1 MQKKINWIRTFLI
14 MGLAFAFIG
23 IHMIFS
29 VYSLLNDDYNMIL
42 SLLMKK
48 GIFESILGILLMI
61 VIARNT
67 TFQDIKSVISDIKIH
82 IVVVVTLLLLG
93 IGTGILLQDAF
104 SGIFQSIF
112 DELSR
117 EAEKIQSLPVHQQAL
132 FIFGNNSRVAV
143 LSGILAFIPVV
154 GLFLP
159 VFVMTM
165 NGAVI
170 GMAPGIFGITWWKF
184 ILAIL
189 PHGVL
194 ELPALVLAS
203 AVGLKFAIASVKAF
217 MGYLFPPPA
226 LNGREVF
233 LREIRPGWRSI
244 KLFALII
251 PMLVVAAIIEVVVS
265 PRIIALY
272 GL

>member
-1 MQKKINWIRTFLI
+1 MQKEINWVRTILI

-23 IHMIFS
+23 AHMIFS
-29 VYSLLNDDYNMIL
+29 FYSLLIVDYNMIT
-42 SLLMKK
+42 SLLVKK
-48 GIFESILGILLMI
+48 GIFESIMGILLLI

-67 TFQDIKSVISDIKIH
+67 TFKDIKNILSDIKVYIVI
-82 IVVVVTLLLLG
+82 IVVLLSLG
-93 IGTGILLQDAF
+93 IGAGIILQDTL
-104 SGIFQSIF
+104 SGFFQSIF
-112 DELSR
+112 DEISR
-117 EAEKIQSLPVHQQAL
+117 EAERIQSLPVHHQTL
-132 FIFGNNSRVAV
+132 FIFGNNSRVAA
-143 LSGILAFIPVV
+143 LSGILAFIPVI

-159 VFVMTM
+159 VFVMTL

-170 GMAPGIFGITWWKF
+170 GMAPGIFGIPWWKF
-184 ILAIL
+184 VLAIL

-203 AVGLKFAIASVKAF
+203 AVGLNLAVASIKASL
-217 MGYLFPPPA
+217 GYLFPPPA
-226 LNGREVF
+226 FDGRDVF

-251 PMLVVAAIIEVVVS
+251 PMLVAAAIIEVLVS
-265 PRIIALY
+265 PRIMALY

>member
-14 MGLAFAFIG
+14 MGLALAFIG
-23 IHMIFS
+23 VHMVFS
-29 VYSLLNDDYNMIL
+29 LYSFLTVDYNVITSLLV
-42 SLLMKK
+42 KK
-48 GIFESILGILLMI
+48 GIFESIMGILLAVI
-61 VIARNT
+61 IARNT
-67 TFQDIKSVISDIKIH
+67 TFKDIKSIIFDIKVH
-82 IVVVVTLLLLG
+82 IAIIVALLLLG
-93 IGTGILLQDAF
+93 IGMGIILQDTF
-104 SGIFQSIF
+104 SGFFQSIF

-117 EAEKIQSLPVHQQAL
+117 EAERIQSLPVHHQML
-132 FIFGNNSRVAV
+132 FIFGNNSRVAA
-143 LSGILAFIPVV
+143 LSGIIAIIPVI

-159 VFVMTM
+159 VLVMAM
-165 NGAVI
+165 NGVVI
-170 GMAPGIFGITWWKF
+170 GMAPGILGIPWWKF
-184 ILAIL
+184 VLAIL

-203 AVGLKFAIASVKAF
+203 AVGLKLAVASIKASL
-217 MGYLFPPPA
+217 GYFFPPPA
-226 LNGREVF
+226 LDGREVF

-265 PRIIALY
+265 PRIMALY